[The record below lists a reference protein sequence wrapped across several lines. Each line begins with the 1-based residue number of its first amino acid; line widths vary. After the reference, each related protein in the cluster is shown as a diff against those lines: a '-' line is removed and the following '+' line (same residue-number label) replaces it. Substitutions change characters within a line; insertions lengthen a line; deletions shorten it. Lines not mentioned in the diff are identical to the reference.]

1 MRWGGW
7 QEQHLDD
14 VFVIKRYM
22 ISTLEKSRD
31 CGKMF
36 TMEANCFKIFT
47 WIMPN
52 KSHEKHVI
60 VEKCSCWR
68 PGVLKISREIHGI

>member
-36 TMEANCFKIFT
+36 TIEVNHFK
-47 WIMPN
+47 N
-52 KSHEKHVI
+52 S
-60 VEKCSCWR
+60 
-68 PGVLKISREIHGI
+68 PG